1 MKLIILG
8 VVILA
13 LVFSLLTYAESGPV
27 KERRDDSELALLMI
41 RANIPGNTINKY
53 LDLPR
58 GTEFNAGDSVL
69 VVERGEYGQALKAYI
84 QVLDTSCV
92 IKTAVLFDLNSK
104 GK

>member
-13 LVFSLLTYAESGPV
+13 LVFSLLAYAESGPV

-69 VVERGEYGQALKAYI
+69 VVERGKYGQALKAYI
-84 QVLDTSCV
+84 QVVDTAC
-92 IKTAVLFDLNSK
+92 ILKTKILFDLTSK
-104 GK
+104 K